1 MVSVLCL
8 GLMIGQCS
16 VGRCFWE
23 CLHVVEGTEALPS
36 SIKETNGGFAMNRD
50 LSIVNVNAP
59 AGIGIESG
67 EAYVCGST
75 ACIKSSHIVHI
86 LKLMQK

>member
-1 MVSVLCL
+1 MSGSLDRTVRVWDAVS
-8 GLMIGQCS
+8 G
-16 VGRCFWE
+16 E

-59 AGIGIESG
+59 AGIGFKESG
-67 EAYVCGST
+67 EAYISGST

-86 LKLMQK
+86 LKLMKK